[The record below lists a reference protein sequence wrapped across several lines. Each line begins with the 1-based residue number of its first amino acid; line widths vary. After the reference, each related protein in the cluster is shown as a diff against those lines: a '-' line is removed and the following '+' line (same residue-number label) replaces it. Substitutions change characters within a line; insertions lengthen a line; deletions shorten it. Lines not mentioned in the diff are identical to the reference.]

1 MDLIFLVPRNYS
13 KTTQLLIDKS
23 KELNINYKV
32 SLLEEVI
39 VETSNEGNR
48 VIYNGEDILNTR
60 YVFPRIDGKRK
71 SIGIKILSIYELKG
85 VKMPYPSFALEII
98 HDKFLTSLYLS
109 HYGISVPK
117 TIYAQSLDSLKNIHY
132 PIILKLLSG
141 SGGKGVMLIENED
154 ALESVI
160 STLQDEK
167 GNEFLIQEYI
177 KKEKVEDI
185 RILVSYDKVIG
196 AMKRI
201 AKEGEI
207 RANVKVGGN
216 VLSYEPTQEEERIA
230 LKAAKALNLK
240 ICAVDIITTDDGKP
254 YVIELNLNPGIRG
267 LMKATSKDIA
277 KEIMMDVK
285 EEIKR

>member
-1 MDLIFLVPRNYS
+1 MDLIFLVPKNYS
-13 KTTQLLIDKS
+13 KTTQLLIDKG

-32 SLLEEVI
+32 SLLEDVI
-39 VETSNEGNR
+39 IETSNEGNR
-48 VIYNGEDILNTR
+48 VICNGENILNTR

-71 SIGIKILSIYELKG
+71 NVGMKILSIYELRG
-85 VKMPYPSFALEII
+85 VKMPYPSFALEIV

-117 TIYAQSLDSLKNIHY
+117 TTYARSLESLKDMHY

-167 GNEFLIQEYI
+167 GNEFLVQEYI
-177 KKEKVEDI
+177 KKERAEDL
-185 RILVSYDKVIG
+185 RILVSYGKVIG

-216 VLSYEPTQEEERIA
+216 VVSYEPTPEEEKLA
-230 LKAAKALNLK
+230 LKAAEALNLK
-240 ICAVDIITTDDGKP
+240 ICAVDIITSDDGKP
-254 YVIELNLNPGIRG
+254 YIVEINLNPGIRG

-285 EEIKR
+285 EEIRG